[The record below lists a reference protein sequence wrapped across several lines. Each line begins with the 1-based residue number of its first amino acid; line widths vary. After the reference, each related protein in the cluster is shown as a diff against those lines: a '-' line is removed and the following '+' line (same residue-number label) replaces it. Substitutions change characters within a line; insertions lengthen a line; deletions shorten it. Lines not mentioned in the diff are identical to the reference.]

1 MFVFREE
8 NKSNLE
14 DFLIIRYNILLV
26 TYKYIITTLVK
37 SSRSDLFKFSPLAAA
52 LSLWISYKNVMLD
65 QD

>member
-52 LSLWISYKNVMLD
+52 LSL
-65 QD
+65 